1 MRRNTDLSLV
11 TETKRNRKI
20 PVVSEQLQRI
30 KQPEVAEKDEK
41 LLEKQLA
48 IIRAMAQ
55 LSSSGVSVYDLKK
68 GAHVYASRNFYQ
80 IFGFNIPEQPS
91 ITNEIFDRRVHPDDL
106 AALSDNGQAAT
117 KFLLT
122 LSPLFRKNYKL
133 INEYRILSQGGN
145 YIRVIEQHQVLE
157 QDEMGNI
164 WLSLGVIDISPDQS
178 SQTAVKFQIMNFTTG
193 ELVSLPPHH
202 MQVTPKLTVKEK
214 AILELIRD
222 GKLSKEISA
231 LFEISVHTVNTHR
244 QRILE
249 KLSVN
254 NSIEAIYTA
263 KRMGIIS

>member
-1 MRRNTDLSLV
+1 MRINTDLSLV
-11 TETKRNRKI
+11 TETKPNGKI
-20 PVVSEQLQRI
+20 PVMNEQLQRI
-30 KQPEVAEKDEK
+30 KKTGLAEKGGE
-41 LLEKQLA
+41 LPEKQLA
-48 IIRAMAQ
+48 VIRAMAQ
-55 LSSSGVSVYDLKK
+55 LSSSGVTVYDLKK
-68 GAHVYASRNFYQ
+68 GTHVYASRNFYQ
-80 IFGFNIPEQPS
+80 IFGFNLPEQS
-91 ITNEIFDRRVHPDDL
+91 TILNETFDRRVHPDDL
-106 AALSDNGQAAT
+106 AELSNNGQAAT

-122 LSPLFRKNYKL
+122 LSPQFRKNYKL
-133 INEYRILSQGGN
+133 INEYRILSQDET
-145 YIRVIEQHQVLE
+145 YIRVVEQHQVLE

-178 SQTAVKFQIMNFTTG
+178 SQNGVKFQIMNFKTG
-193 ELVSLPPHH
+193 ELIMLPTNRV
-202 MQVTPKLTVKEK
+202 QITPKLTLKEK
-214 AILELIRD
+214 AVLEMIRD